1 MIGLRL
7 VGGKN
12 FYSGR
17 LEVFYDGEWGTI
29 CDDGWSE
36 LSADVACRTLGFDGY
51 ATGYMPVKDVPLN
64 NISVIWLSYVQ
75 CSGRESRFFECIEEE
90 QWGVE
95 NCEHTEDVGVVC
107 YFPPPADIP
116 SLPLRVFCPD
126 DYSGGNCTE
135 CGDAFLYDQSSCSSS
150 PEVSG
155 FVQVYYGGEWKFV
168 DGSEWGEEEAFVFC
182 GNIGYP
188 RNFANPT
195 AEKLLG
201 CDPSTNAS
209 CLRSELKKELD
220 SPIMYGLDCEGHESM
235 LKDCFFTH
243 WTQSTYIRNWKPGKY
258 ATVQCGFGPGQA
270 CNSTSKRPL
279 QLRATPSPG
288 VGRLEIADRFGWS
301 TICGRYFNGPS
312 ANVACRQLG
321 FGTAIAP
328 SVRKYGSGNGA
339 ISDKL
344 FQCTGMERYL
354 DDCRQ
359 VTLEKPCDHMADAA
373 VECYTPYTCDAREA
387 NSRIYDET
395 DSSGRTTSFLQVYFN
410 GKWGQVCGVGLTAT
424 QGGVICRSHRR
435 QFFRGYRKAVSRS
448 FVGPHYLGTMSC
460 KGSEMNTNKCKL
472 RYFDMRRCL
481 QGLDVVV
488 DCSDALPDLVPS
500 MHSILSSLRRQST
513 LDRRRVSALACA
525 IEENCL
531 SSAANYYYNRGFG
544 NFFFRYLLRFD
555 VFVMNLGTQDFVPYL
570 PRSEWEWHDCHN
582 HYHSHTYFVFYE
594 LLFAKDLPKEREARF
609 EFLYTGGRAA
619 VEGHK
624 ASFCLQDSD
633 CVLPGVNT
641 FYACTSLN
649 AFQGIS
655 VGCGDL
661 YDGGL
666 DCQWLDVT
674 DAKRNEDYYLRVTIN
689 PRKISPELDFLNNVV
704 VCLITLR
711 DDRTIHVQSC
721 ESEFEVV
728 CFVLSPP

>member
-243 WTQSTYIRNWKPGKY
+243 WTQSKYSRNWEPGQY
-258 ATVQCGFGPGQA
+258 ATVQCGFGPGEFCPAEQQ
-270 CNSTSKRPL
+270 RPL
-279 QLRATPSPG
+279 RLRASPYP
-288 VGRLEIADRFGWS
+288 GRGRVEVWTGQQWG
-301 TICGRYFNGPS
+301 TVCGAHFDLLD
-312 ANVACRQLG
+312 ANVVCRQLG
-321 FGTAIAP
+321 YGTAENAYN
-328 SVRKYGSGNGA
+328 SDVNGMGSGP
-339 ISDKL
+339 IS
-344 FQCTGMERYL
+344 
-354 DDCRQ
+354 
-359 VTLEKPCDHMADAA
+359 
-373 VECYTPYTCDAREA
+373 
-387 NSRIYDET
+387 
-395 DSSGRTTSFLQVYFN
+395 LQN
-410 GKWGQVCGVGLTAT
+410 LN
-424 QGGVICRSHRR
+424 
-435 QFFRGYRKAVSRS
+435 
-448 FVGPHYLGTMSC
+448 C
-460 KGSEMNTNKCKL
+460 KGSEMGIKDCGYVSSGYFTCTHRNDAAVQCFVPSTCSKSQDAKVKMSVYMEGSGNTKQQFLQVEVDGEKGLVCGSSLDARVGRAICKDL
-472 RYFDMRRCL
+472 GKQFFYYSNPGKARRFTGRRFNSSMR
-481 QGLDVVV
+481 
-488 DCSDALPDLVPS
+488 CSGRETTTSECSMSFVQQDTCNGTEVTIYCTQYLPDLV
-500 MHSILSSLRRQST
+500 LNKQQLYNSLYMYPYYDRIRVVNLQCAVEDKCLPESVKVLQRRPYST
-513 LDRRRVSALACA
+513 SWTYARK
-525 IEENCL
+525 
-531 SSAANYYYNRGFG
+531 
-544 NFFFRYLLRFD
+544 LLRFD
-555 VFVMNLGTQDFVPYL
+555 SLVENLGKRPFVPYL
-570 PRSEWEWHDCHN
+570 PRGQWIYHQCHK
-582 HYHSHTYFVFYE
+582 HYHSQENFVNYQ
-594 LLFAKDLPKEREARF
+594 LFDESRRNI
-609 EFLYTGGRAA
+609 AA
-619 VEGHK
+619 EGHK
-624 ASFCLQDSD
+624 ASFCLEDTVCRHGYTHTFR
-633 CVLPGVNT
+633 CVIHH
-641 FYACTSLN
+641 
-649 AFQGIS
+649 QGIS
-655 VGCGDL
+655 IGCGDR
-661 YDGGL
+661 YARHL
-666 DCQWLDVT
+666 DCQWIDVT
-674 DAKRNEDYYLRVTIN
+674 AVKPNRVYYLRLTVN
-689 PRKISPELDFLNNVV
+689 PDRQPEESDFRNNVV
-704 VCLITLR
+704 ECKLHFFESSFKLLGKCKNL
-711 DDRTIHVQSC
+711 DLDR
-721 ESEFEVV
+721 
-728 CFVLSPP
+728 

>member
-1 MIGLRL
+1 MSLFRARMRSTAVLLLQAMFLVCTKSLTDEMIGLRL

-209 CLRSELKKELD
+209 CLTSELKKELD

-270 CNSTSKRPL
+270 CNSTSK
-279 QLRATPSPG
+279 
-288 VGRLEIADRFGWS
+288 VGHVQ
-301 TICGRYFNGPS
+301 Y
-312 ANVACRQLG
+312 V
-321 FGTAIAP
+321 
-328 SVRKYGSGNGA
+328 
-339 ISDKL
+339 
-344 FQCTGMERYL
+344 
-354 DDCRQ
+354 
-359 VTLEKPCDHMADAA
+359 H
-373 VECYTPYTCDAREA
+373 
-387 NSRIYDET
+387 
-395 DSSGRTTSFLQVYFN
+395 
-410 GKWGQVCGVGLTAT
+410 
-424 QGGVICRSHRR
+424 
-435 QFFRGYRKAVSRS
+435 
-448 FVGPHYLGTMSC
+448 
-460 KGSEMNTNKCKL
+460 
-472 RYFDMRRCL
+472 
-481 QGLDVVV
+481 
-488 DCSDALPDLVPS
+488 
-500 MHSILSSLRRQST
+500 
-513 LDRRRVSALACA
+513 
-525 IEENCL
+525 
-531 SSAANYYYNRGFG
+531 
-544 NFFFRYLLRFD
+544 
-555 VFVMNLGTQDFVPYL
+555 
-570 PRSEWEWHDCHN
+570 
-582 HYHSHTYFVFYE
+582 
-594 LLFAKDLPKEREARF
+594 
-609 EFLYTGGRAA
+609 
-619 VEGHK
+619 
-624 ASFCLQDSD
+624 
-633 CVLPGVNT
+633 
-641 FYACTSLN
+641 
-649 AFQGIS
+649 
-655 VGCGDL
+655 
-661 YDGGL
+661 
-666 DCQWLDVT
+666 
-674 DAKRNEDYYLRVTIN
+674 
-689 PRKISPELDFLNNVV
+689 
-704 VCLITLR
+704 VCLISTYIGVGSSIPVVQTIMQTTHLVLCSQTCHSEQLPLEVEWSHHYSCGGLWVTCHVSGANLR
-711 DDRTIHVQSC
+711 S
-721 ESEFEVV
+721 
-728 CFVLSPP
+728 